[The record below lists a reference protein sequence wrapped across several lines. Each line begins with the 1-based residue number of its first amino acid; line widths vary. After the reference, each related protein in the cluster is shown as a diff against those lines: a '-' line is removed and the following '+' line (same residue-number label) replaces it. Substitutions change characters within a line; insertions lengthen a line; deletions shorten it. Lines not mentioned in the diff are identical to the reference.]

1 MGYGVDAGRAEMR
14 LVAVLGYSDR
24 GTDALH
30 PVCAARLA
38 RGQREVRPED
48 TVLLSGW
55 ARGEARAAEA
65 ELMARAWTAP
75 ARHVI
80 LDRGARSTLG
90 NVSGVART
98 ARRAG
103 AREVVL
109 VTSGWHGRRAGLLA
123 RAALIGSQ
131 TKVIVA
137 TTNEDATL
145 RARLRELACWAVLP
159 VLAIVAARTR

>member
-1 MGYGVDAGRAEMR
+1 MR

-24 GTDALH
+24 RTDALH

-38 RGQREVRPED
+38 RAEREVRPGD

-55 ARGEARAAEA
+55 ARGRARAPEA

-75 ARHVI
+75 ARRVI

-90 NVSGVART
+90 NVSGVARA

-109 VTSGWHGRRAGLLA
+109 VTSGWHGRRAGILA
-123 RAALIGSQ
+123 RAALVGPH
-131 TKVIVA
+131 TKVTLA
-137 TTNEDATL
+137 TTDERGTRRQ
-145 RARLRELACWAVLP
+145 RARELACWAVVP
-159 VLAIVAARTR
+159 VLALVAARTR